1 MMTLMVSLNLLF
13 GGKDLTGFYEC
24 GTLSKKCLNF
34 KKMLSV
40 LLKKGSKI
48 TTFFTTPIS
57 TKSLKALTFRI
68 CKFHGINDQTT
79 RCTKCWFNLV

>member
-40 LLKKGSKI
+40 LLKKVPKLQHFLQPQFLQKASKLLR
-48 TTFFTTPIS
+48 FVSASFTALM
-57 TKSLKALTFRI
+57 TKQLAVQNAGLI
-68 CKFHGINDQTT
+68 
-79 RCTKCWFNLV
+79 